1 MSTAAPPPAGAPI
14 SAETADLVLRE
25 DAQGIARLTLNRP
38 AARNALSMEMMAA
51 LQARLDAIADDA
63 RSNASSW
70 PPSGRVLRR
79 P

>member
-1 MSTAAPPPAGAPI
+1 MSTAASPPAGAPI

-51 LQARLDAIADDA
+51 LQAR
-63 RSNASSW
+63 
-70 PPSGRVLRR
+70 
-79 P
+79 